1 MIHNIFLTLLP
12 IFSFD
17 KNSPLLFTQFYFWAF
32 FAIVFAFFALL
43 HRRILLRNTFLLFVS
58 LFFYYKTSGSY
69 VCLLIFAIV
78 ANFLGG
84 KLVYKL
90 EKPRGKKAALAGIVA
105 LDLFTLA
112 YFKYA
117 YFFLNLIDQLF
128 GIKLQ
133 VYNFFALAG
142 NALFRSNSAIDTI
155 VLPVGISFFVFQAIS
170 YCVDI
175 YRKTIKPVNNL
186 LDFGFYLT
194 FFPQLVAGPIVR
206 ANKFIPQLHKKFFL
220 PKRTFGIAVFW
231 ILNGLAKKIIMSD
244 YLASNF
250 VDRVFESPLLFSGFE
265 NLLAL
270 FAYSLQVY
278 ADFSGY
284 TDIAIG
290 VALLMGFRLPKN
302 FNSPYKAQSPAEFW
316 HRWHI
321 SLSSWLRDYLYIPLG
336 GNRGASFGT
345 FFWIAIISA
354 IAIILSGSL
363 WIALGLGV
371 LYVYLAIFAYF
382 KRDSR
387 KNITTHMNAMTTQL
401 LGGLWHGASWNFMI
415 WGGLNGIGM
424 IVQKVWVKHSIQ
436 LRAIL
441 IFIISAGAAIICK
454 LNYHPLLAIIAVW
467 SGIIFVGVYANM
479 IFRLFTDKTILWI
492 RAAWNI
498 GLTFTFITST
508 RLFFRSG
515 SNLDP
520 AEANQVAW
528 ETATNMINQIGNP
541 WEWMLVPKMATE
553 YANIIGVFAIGMI
566 IHWLPDNFK
575 RRYRITFA
583 SIPMPLLLTLT
594 ASIIFIIYQFVTA
607 DSQPFIYFQF

>member
-1 MIHNIFLTLLP
+1 MINSILSYLGN

-17 KNSPLLFTQFYFWAF
+17 QNSPLLFTQFYFWAF
-32 FAIVFAFFALL
+32 FAIVFACFSLI
-43 HRRILLRNTFLLFVS
+43 HRKVLLRNTFLFMVS

-69 VCLLIFAIV
+69 VCLLVFAIV
-78 ANFLGG
+78 ANFIGG
-84 KLVYKL
+84 LIIHKM
-90 EKPRGKKAALAGIVA
+90 RFGCAKKMALTGIVII
-105 LDLFTLA
+105 DLFTLG
-112 YFKYA
+112 YFKYS
-117 YFFLNLIDQLF
+117 YFFLDFIEQIF

-133 VYNFFALAG
+133 VYNFFAIAG
-142 NALFRSNSAIDTI
+142 NRIFQANSAVDRI

-170 YCVDI
+170 YCVDV
-175 YRKTIKPVNNL
+175 YRKTVTPVTNF

-231 ILNGLAKKIIMSD
+231 ILNGLTKKIIMSD
-244 YLASNF
+244 YLATNF

-265 NLLAL
+265 NLLGL

-316 HRWHI
+316 RRWHM

-336 GNRGASFGT
+336 GNRRASFGT

-363 WIALGLGV
+363 WVAIGLGV
-371 LYVYLAIFAYF
+371 LFLYIALYAIF
-382 KRDSR
+382 KSQSR
-387 KNITTHMNAMTTQL
+387 KTITTHMNAMITQL

-424 IVQKVWVKHSIQ
+424 IVQKIWVKYPIQ
-436 LRAIL
+436 IRAL
-441 IFIISAGAAIICK
+441 MMFLISAGAAVICK
-454 LNYHPLLAIIAVW
+454 HHYHPLLAITAVW
-467 SGIIFVGVYANM
+467 GGLIFIGLYLNIIFH
-479 IFRLFTDKTILWI
+479 LFTTKTVPWLET
-492 RAAWNI
+492 AWNI
-498 GLTFTFITST
+498 FLTFIFITST

-520 AEANQVAW
+520 AEANEVAW
-528 ETATNMINQIGNP
+528 ETANNMIHQIGMP
-541 WEWMLVPKMATE
+541 WNWSLVPTMALE
-553 YANIIGVFAIGMI
+553 HAPIIAVFSIGMI

-575 RRYRITFA
+575 RWYRIAFA
-583 SIPMPLLLTLT
+583 STPIPVLLGLTVI
-594 ASIIFIIYQFVTA
+594 AIFVIYQFMTA
-607 DSQPFIYFQF
+607 DSHPFIYFQF